1 MNDLAERVKELA
13 GIAPSETPVVS
24 VYLDAHWKDEQQRER
39 TRVFLKNELAKA
51 RDSAG
56 GAHLA
61 VDLDWIRGEAETL
74 IGRQRTPD
82 VLGVALF
89 AGWGGGGRRPRH
101 PGRPVVRR
109 RQGIGGAASAAR
121 TYRLRAGGPSKR
133 FSMEV

>member
-13 GIAPSETPVVS
+13 GIAPSATPVVS

-61 VDLDWIRGEAETL
+61 VDLDWIRREKPTH
-74 IGRQRTPD
+74 RPQHTPD
-82 VLGVALF
+82 VAR
-89 AGWGGGGRRPRH
+89 GRA
-101 PGRPVVRR
+101 VRWR
-109 RQGIGGAASAAR
+109 AA
-121 TYRLRAGGPSKR
+121 
-133 FSMEV
+133 